1 MAASPAWRV
10 RFAGQILDGFSQ
22 QQVRDAIGARFK
34 ADGPTLDK
42 LFSGAGVT
50 LKRNLSR
57 EQAVQFQQAM
67 AALGAGTD
75 LELEALEAELVGDGP
90 PISTPLSFSGRDG
103 AAEAPGW
110 RARWHYQVDTFMA
123 KGGANIFKALL
134 LVSLGSFALIALLR
148 GVLFWLFPTETL
160 QYDDLG
166 FWGNVYITFLQVTD
180 PGNMA
185 QDILSSPGYKFFAVI
200 AGLTGVILL
209 SALIAFITTAL
220 DQKIHEM
227 KRGRSKVIEE
237 DHTLILGWN
246 EQRIIEIIRE
256 LVLANESEKD
266 AAVVILADEDKELMD
281 DALRTRITDS
291 LSTRLITRS
300 GKPSIMANLD
310 MVSIEHCKSIVVL
323 SASEDSGSTSEKAVS
338 DARVIQTIL
347 ASASRLRGKD
357 IPIVAEIFNQ
367 THRDIVL
374 QSFSNQVVTVSSSE
388 SLAKLLV
395 QTSRSVGL
403 SVVYNEI
410 LSFDGC
416 EMYFHDDNWNGARF
430 YELLFRFPDGVP
442 MGVRQ
447 ADGTVMLRPDW
458 DYRMRSDDEILIL
471 ADDDSTIEFADQRVA
486 DPAPQPTLDKRHEQ
500 KVERELII
508 GWTEKAPIIINEYA
522 DYVIEGSEIDVLIK
536 SPSDAERAQV
546 KAVAD
551 SLDSIRLKLIEKDPL
566 SREDLLGLDP
576 FSYNNI
582 IILAE
587 GSDNG
592 DLNEVDSENIVT
604 LLLLRSLF
612 AEYGKDAGDTKL
624 ITEVLES
631 QNYALVHSAGV
642 KDVIISNRLVSMM
655 MAQLSEGPAIRDV
668 YDDLFSEDGSEIYLK
683 PLSLYYDSF
692 PAEVSFAD
700 LLEVAHNR
708 DEICLG
714 IKIKAQEEDTDANC
728 GVQLIPEK
736 NTRFTLSAEDS
747 LVVLAEDEL

>member
-1 MAASPAWRV
+1 MGASPAWRV
-10 RFAGQILDGFSQ
+10 RFAGQILDGFSEA
-22 QQVRDAIGARFK
+22 QVREAIGQRFK
-34 ADGPTLDK
+34 ADVATLDK
-42 LFSGAGVT
+42 LFSGAWVT

-57 EQAVQFQQAM
+57 EQAVAFQQAM
-67 AALGAGTD
+67 AGLGAETE
-75 LELEALEAELVGDGP
+75 LELEALESDPVAAASV
-90 PISTPLSFSGRDG
+90 STPLDFSGHEG
-103 AAEAPGW
+103 ASRSPGW
-110 RARWHYQVDTFMA
+110 RAKWHYRVDTFMA

-134 LVSLGSFALIALLR
+134 LVSVGAFALIALLR
-148 GVLFWLFPTETL
+148 GVLFWLLPAETL

-227 KRGRSKVIEE
+227 KRGRSKVIEAG
-237 DHTLILGWN
+237 HTLILGWN

-256 LVLANESEKD
+256 LVMANESEKD
-266 AAVVILADEDKELMD
+266 AAVVILADEDKEVMD

-300 GKPSIMANLD
+300 GKPSIMSNLD
-310 MVSIEHCKSIVVL
+310 MVSIEQCKSIVVL
-323 SASEDSGSTSEKAVS
+323 SACEESASASEKAVS

-347 ASASRLRGKD
+347 ASANRLRGQD
-357 IPIVAEIFNQ
+357 IPIVAEIYNQ

-388 SLAKLLV
+388 ALAKLLV

-416 EMYFHDDNWNGARF
+416 EMYFHGDNWGGARF
-430 YELLFRFPDGVP
+430 HELLYRFPDGVP

-471 ADDDSTIEFADQRVA
+471 ADDDSTIEFRDAPVA
-486 DPAPQPTLDKRHEQ
+486 VPDPQPTPDKRLAQ
-500 KVERELII
+500 QVERELII

-522 DYVIEGSEIDVLIK
+522 DYVIDGSEIDVLVK
-536 SPSDAERAQV
+536 SPSEQVRAEI
-546 KAVAD
+546 KALAE
-551 SLDSIRLKLIEKDPL
+551 SLDGIRLKLIDRDPL
-566 SREDLLGLDP
+566 NREHLLGLDP

-587 GSDNG
+587 GAEGG

-612 AEYGKDAGDTKL
+612 AEHGKDAGETKL
-624 ITEVLES
+624 ITEVLDS

-655 MAQLSEGPAIRDV
+655 MAQLSEGPAIRHV

-683 PLSLYYDSF
+683 PLSLYYDRF
-692 PAEVSFAD
+692 PVEASFAD
-700 LLEVAHNR
+700 LLEVARNR

-714 IKIKAQEEDTDANC
+714 IKIKAQEQDTQANC
-728 GVQLIPEK
+728 GVKLIPEK
-736 NTRFTLSAEDS
+736 NTRFSLSAEDS